1 MAQLDPLH
9 RYPDN
14 HRNPTTPTIEQLLRA
29 EDPQTW
35 SPQSH
40 SSPTSA
46 RSQEVNDPEDVHY
59 HPKKLTVL
67 AKVKEKARRWR
78 QSFIKRKHSE
88 GDNTTPSWGV
98 RLEDEDD
105 GDEDVGDPE
114 YLGAPMYES
123 ELAPE
128 GYKENARQ
136 HPRAVPVISEKHVL
150 PSSVKPVAEQGK
162 KEHTLAEAKAK
173 KQAPANATGTD
184 ATQKIASKIQG
195 LSVSAP
201 TASKTEKH
209 ATYEN
214 NEHAAQKTSK
224 DGTHEADKYATQ
236 ETDKHAVKADNPIS
250 PRENNW
256 DKGVSV
262 KEYIKN
268 KFEPGE
274 DEKALSQAI
283 SDAMSPSRTPGDVGV
298 IEKVKGAVNSLLW
311 REEPAQ
317 STIDH
322 SARNSSPHIPISNN
336 AQVVMKEEY
345 SKPTDR

>member
-1 MAQLDPLH
+1 MK
-9 RYPDN
+9 
-14 HRNPTTPTIEQLLRA
+14 IMSMLL
-29 EDPQTW
+29 
-35 SPQSH
+35 
-40 SSPTSA
+40 
-46 RSQEVNDPEDVHY
+46 
-59 HPKKLTVL
+59 K
-67 AKVKEKARRWR
+67 
-78 QSFIKRKHSE
+78 
-88 GDNTTPSWGV
+88 
-98 RLEDEDD
+98 
-105 GDEDVGDPE
+105 
-114 YLGAPMYES
+114 
-123 ELAPE
+123 
-128 GYKENARQ
+128 
-136 HPRAVPVISEKHVL
+136 
-150 PSSVKPVAEQGK
+150 
-162 KEHTLAEAKAK
+162 
-173 KQAPANATGTD
+173 
-184 ATQKIASKIQG
+184 
-195 LSVSAP
+195 
-201 TASKTEKH
+201 
-209 ATYEN
+209 
-214 NEHAAQKTSK
+214 KTSK